1 MSSEQKESLTS
12 LTNQQIVNILAKDKV
27 VESICH
33 RITKG
38 KEADTLNDL
47 CQDVYVQLLT
57 SDKTVGLYER
67 GEIKF

>member
-1 MSSEQKESLTS
+1 MTDMEERPHICSNRL
-12 LTNQQIVNILAKDKV
+12 IVDKLAKDKV

-47 CQDVYVQLLT
+47 CQDVYEQLLT

-67 GEIKF
+67 NELNF